1 MEYPPEA
8 VIKTTKALLLRAA
21 GNSDELRPFAEAAVA
36 WAIEAYYDGRS
47 EPGVSLRCARR
58 RFQLRWE

>member
-1 MEYPPEA
+1 MADRVDALRRYVTALRAMEYPPEA

-36 WAIEAYYDGRS
+36 WAIEAYYDG
-47 EPGVSLRCARR
+47 
-58 RFQLRWE
+58 